1 MGKQKTHQYIDE
13 IVQEMEDLRKRGYGD
28 YVTIKGCRIRYL
40 TKGSGSPI
48 LLLHGLGGFLETW
61 WYNIAPLSKHYRVY
75 ALDLPGHGLSDR
87 PKDCY
92 TVGQCT
98 ECLLGIIDALQLDTV
113 TLVGHSLGGA
123 IAINITVTAPQR
135 VANLV
140 LVDSAGL
147 SNDVPLA
154 FRVTT
159 VPYLGD
165 MVMKLAWRLLSEQ
178 AVKNL
183 FRNSSLVSRE
193 TLATVLKVAQGPG
206 IDAAMLRI
214 LRYNVGLIRTHNE
227 SLMLDKL
234 PLIKAPT
241 LLLHGAEDRIFSL
254 DHAAHAQN
262 LIPNANLVVFP
273 HCGHSPHIEKP
284 AEFNNATI
292 KFLDISNR
300 TPI

>member
-1 MGKQKTHQYIDE
+1 MGKKQTHQYIDE

-28 YVTIKGCRIRYL
+28 YITIKGCRIRYL
-40 TKGSGSPI
+40 MKGSGSPVV
-48 LLLHGLGGFLETW
+48 LLHGLGGFLETW
-61 WYNIAPLSKHYRVY
+61 WYNISPLSKHYRVY
-75 ALDLPGHGLSDR
+75 AIDLPGHGLSDR

-92 TVGQCT
+92 TVSQCT
-98 ECLLGIIDALQLDTV
+98 ECVLGIIDALQLDTV

-123 IAINITVTAPQR
+123 IAINTTVTASDR
-135 VANLV
+135 VTNLI

-147 SNDVPLA
+147 SNDVPLI

-159 VPYLGD
+159 IPYLGD
-165 MVMKLAWRLLSEQ
+165 MVMKLAWKLFSEHG
-178 AVKNL
+178 VKSL

-214 LRYNVGLIRTHNE
+214 LRYNIGLIRTHNE
-227 SLMLDKL
+227 SLMLDRL
-234 PLIKAPT
+234 PLIKVPT
-241 LLLHGAEDRIFSL
+241 LLLHGANDRVFNI
-254 DHAAHAQN
+254 DQATHAYN

-284 AEFNNATI
+284 AKFNDTTI
-292 KFLDISNR
+292 KFLDTSS
-300 TPI
+300 PIPA

>member
-1 MGKQKTHQYIDE
+1 
-13 IVQEMEDLRKRGYGD
+13 MEDLRKRGYGD

-40 TKGSGSPI
+40 MKGTGSPV
-48 LLLHGLGGFLETW
+48 LLIHGLGAFLETW
-61 WYNIAPLSKHYRVY
+61 WYNISPLSKHYRVY
-75 ALDLPGHGLSDR
+75 AIDIPGHGLSDR

-92 TVGQCT
+92 TVSQCT
-98 ECLLGIIDALQLDTV
+98 EYVLGIIDALQLDTV
-113 TLVGHSLGGA
+113 TLIGHSLGGA
-123 IAINITVTAPQR
+123 IAINTTVTAPQR

-154 FRVTT
+154 FRLTA

-165 MVMKLAWRLLSEQ
+165 MAMKLAWRFLSKQ
-178 AVKNL
+178 SVKRL

-206 IDAAMLRI
+206 IDTAMLRI

-234 PLIKAPT
+234 PMMKVPT
-241 LLLHGAEDRIFSL
+241 LLLHGAEDRVFSIE
-254 DHAAHAQN
+254 HATHAYN

-273 HCGHSPHIEKP
+273 KCGHSPHIEKP
-284 AEFNNATI
+284 AKFNDTTI
-292 KFLDISNR
+292 RFLETSI
-300 TPI
+300 PILA

>member
-1 MGKQKTHQYIDE
+1 MGKRQTHQYIDE

-28 YVTIKGCRIRYL
+28 YITIKGCRIRYL
-40 TKGSGSPI
+40 MKGYGFPV

-61 WYNIAPLSKHYRVY
+61 WYNISPLSKRYRVY
-75 ALDLPGHGLSDR
+75 AVDLPGHGLSDR

-92 TVGQCT
+92 TVSKCT

-123 IAINITVTAPQR
+123 IAINTTVTASQR
-135 VANLV
+135 VTNLI

-147 SNDVPLA
+147 SNEVPLA

-165 MVMKLAWRLLSEQ
+165 MVMKLAWKLLSEQ
-178 AVKNL
+178 AVRRL
-183 FRNSSLVSRE
+183 FRNSSLVSRD
-193 TLATVLKVAQGPG
+193 TLATVLKVAQSQG

-214 LRYNVGLIRTHNE
+214 LRYNVGLIRTHHE

-241 LLLHGAEDRIFSL
+241 LLLHGAEDRIFKV
-254 DHAAHAQN
+254 DNAAHAYN

-284 AEFNNATI
+284 AEFNDTTI
-292 KFLDISNR
+292 KFLDTGSRISA
-300 TPI
+300 

>member
-1 MGKQKTHQYIDE
+1 MGKKQTNRYIDE
-13 IVQEMEDLRKRGYGD
+13 IAKEMEDLRKRGYGD

-40 TKGSGSPI
+40 MKGSGAPV

-61 WYNIAPLSKHYRVY
+61 WYNIAPLSKHYHVY

-92 TVGQCT
+92 TVSQCT
-98 ECLLGIIDALQLDTV
+98 ECLLSIIDALQLDTV

-123 IAINITVTAPQR
+123 IAINAIATASKRVTK
-135 VANLV
+135 LI

-147 SNDVPLA
+147 SDDVPLA
-154 FRVTT
+154 FKVTT
-159 VPYLGD
+159 VPYFGD
-165 MVMKLAWRLLSEQ
+165 MAMRLAWKLLSEQ
-178 AVKNL
+178 AVRRL

-227 SLMLDKL
+227 SLMHDKL
-234 PLIKAPT
+234 PLIRVPT
-241 LLLHGAEDRIFSL
+241 LLLHGKEDRVFNVN
-254 DHAAHAQN
+254 HATQAYK
-262 LIPNANLVVFP
+262 LIPNANIFIFP

-284 AEFNNATI
+284 AEFNDTTI
-292 KFLDISNR
+292 KFLDTSTLISA
-300 TPI
+300 

>member
-1 MGKQKTHQYIDE
+1 MGKKQTSRYIDE
-13 IVQEMEDLRKRGYGD
+13 IVQEMEDLRKHGYGD
-28 YVTIKGCRIRYL
+28 YVAIKGCKIRYL
-40 TKGSGSPI
+40 MKGSGAPI

-61 WYNIAPLSKHYRVY
+61 WYNIAPLSKHYCVY

-92 TVGQCT
+92 TVSHCS
-98 ECLLGIIDALQLDTV
+98 ECLLGIINALQLDTV

-123 IAINITVTAPQR
+123 IAINTTVTAPER
-135 VANLV
+135 VTKLI

-147 SNDVPLA
+147 SDDVPLA

-159 VPYLGD
+159 VPYFGD
-165 MVMKLAWRLLSEQ
+165 MAMKLAWRLLSEQ
-178 AVKNL
+178 AVKRL

-206 IDAAMLRI
+206 IDVAMLRI

-227 SLMLDKL
+227 SLMLNKL
-234 PLIKAPT
+234 PLIQAPT
-241 LLLHGAEDRIFSL
+241 LLLHGAEDRVFHV
-254 DHAAHAQN
+254 DHATHAYK
-262 LIPNANLVVFP
+262 LIPNANLIVFP

-284 AEFNNATI
+284 AEFNDTTI
-292 KFLDISNR
+292 RFLDTSSLISA
-300 TPI
+300 

>member
-1 MGKQKTHQYIDE
+1 MGKKRTNRYIDE

-28 YVTIKGCRIRYL
+28 YITIKGCKIRYL
-40 TKGSGSPI
+40 MKGSGPPI
-48 LLLHGLGGFLETW
+48 VLLHGLGAFLETW

-75 ALDLPGHGLSDR
+75 AIDLPGHGLSDR

-92 TVGQCT
+92 TVSQCT
-98 ECLLGIIDALQLDTV
+98 ECLLGIIDALQLNTF

-123 IAINITVTAPQR
+123 IAINTTATASERVT
-135 VANLV
+135 NLI

-147 SNDVPLA
+147 SDDVPLA

-159 VPYLGD
+159 VPYFGD
-165 MVMKLAWRLLSEQ
+165 MAMKLAWKLLSEQ
-178 AVKNL
+178 AVKRL
-183 FRNSSLVSRE
+183 FHNSSLVSRE

-234 PLIKAPT
+234 PLIKVPT
-241 LLLHGAEDRIFSL
+241 LVLHGAEDRVFNV
-254 DHAAHAQN
+254 DHATQAYS
-262 LIPNANLVVFP
+262 LIPNAALVIFP

-284 AEFNNATI
+284 AEFNDTTI
-292 KFLDISNR
+292 KFLDASNHISA
-300 TPI
+300 

>member
-1 MGKQKTHQYIDE
+1 MGRKQKHQYIDE

-40 TKGSGSPI
+40 MKGTGSPV
-48 LLLHGLGGFLETW
+48 LLIHGLGEFLETW
-61 WYNIAPLSKHYRVY
+61 WYNISPLSKHYRVY
-75 ALDLPGHGLSDR
+75 AIDIPGHGLSDR
-87 PKDCY
+87 PRDCY
-92 TVGQCT
+92 TVSQCT

-113 TLVGHSLGGA
+113 TLIGHSLGGA
-123 IAINITVTAPQR
+123 IAINTTATAPQR

-154 FRVTT
+154 FRLTT

-165 MVMKLAWRLLSEQ
+165 MAMKLAWRFLSEQ
-178 AVKNL
+178 SVKRL
-183 FRNSSLVSRE
+183 FRNSSLVSKE

-234 PLIKAPT
+234 PMIKVPT
-241 LLLHGAEDRIFSL
+241 LLLHGAEDRVFSVE
-254 DHAAHAQN
+254 HATHAYN

-273 HCGHSPHIEKP
+273 KCGHSPHIEKP
-284 AEFNNATI
+284 AKFNDTTI
-292 KFLDISNR
+292 KFLETSI
-300 TPI
+300 PIPA

>member
-1 MGKQKTHQYIDE
+1 MGKKQTNRYIDE
-13 IVQEMEDLRKRGYGD
+13 IVQEMEDLRIHGYGD
-28 YVTIKGCRIRYL
+28 YLTIKGGKIRYL
-40 TKGSGSPI
+40 MKGSGSPI

-75 ALDLPGHGLSDR
+75 AIDLPGHGLSDR

-92 TVGQCT
+92 TVSQCT
-98 ECLLGIIDALQLDTV
+98 KFLLDIIDALQLDTFA
-113 TLVGHSLGGA
+113 LVGHSLGGA
-123 IAINITVTAPQR
+123 IAINTTVTASER
-135 VANLV
+135 VTDLI

-147 SNDVPLA
+147 SDDVPLA

-165 MVMKLAWRLLSEQ
+165 MAMKAAWKLLSEQ
-178 AVKNL
+178 AVKRL
-183 FRNSSLVSRE
+183 FRNSSLVSRD

-227 SLMLDKL
+227 SLMLNKL
-234 PLIKAPT
+234 PLIKVPT
-241 LLLHGAEDRIFSL
+241 LLLHGKEDRVFNV
-254 DHAAHAQN
+254 DHATQAYK
-262 LIPNANLVVFP
+262 LIPNANIVIFP

-284 AEFNNATI
+284 AEFNNTTI
-292 KFLDISNR
+292 NFLDNSSH
-300 TPI
+300 TSP